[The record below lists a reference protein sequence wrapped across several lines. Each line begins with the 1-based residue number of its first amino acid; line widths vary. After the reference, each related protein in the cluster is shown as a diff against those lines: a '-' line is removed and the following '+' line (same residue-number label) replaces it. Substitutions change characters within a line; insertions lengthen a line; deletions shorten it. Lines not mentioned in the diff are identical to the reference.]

1 MSKTTM
7 DPKTI
12 SQVHDLPDLLP
23 ISREGFSAWNIHI
36 IPRAPYTCKNY
47 LSPNRRDF
55 YKIMYVTKGIGVFTL
70 GSRTYHIQE
79 PTILFIH
86 PGEIISWKKLN
97 TESEGYIGFFK
108 KEYADRYP
116 TLRSLI
122 EKYGL
127 FNDPLKSVILLAKND
142 ITVLDPLF
150 AQMLAAEKTGGPLA
164 EETMQAFL
172 QLLILN
178 CTRIANYP
186 IPDAITGEFK
196 HMYEFFHLLEMEANN
211 INYVKPVRLK
221 TAKEFAEELSLHPNY
236 LNALLKKYTGQNVS
250 AHIKG
255 RLLEQSKVLLL
266 RTDWTLQDI
275 AFSLG
280 FADQSN
286 FSHFFKNLA
295 GLTPADFRKNHI
307 L

>member
-1 MSKTTM
+1 M
-7 DPKTI
+7 DQKTI
-12 SQVHDLPDLLP
+12 SQFRDLQDLLP
-23 ISREGFSAWNIHI
+23 VSWEGFADWNVHI
-36 IPRAPYTCKNY
+36 IPSPPNSCKNY

-55 YKIMYVTKGIGVFTL
+55 YKIMYVTKGIGDFTL
-70 GSRTYHIQE
+70 GSHTYHILE

-108 KEYADRYP
+108 KRYADQYP
-116 TLRSLI
+116 TLKSLI

-127 FNDPLKSVILLAKND
+127 FNDPLKSVILLTEND
-142 ITVLDPLF
+142 IAVLDPLF
-150 AQMLAAEKTGGPLA
+150 AQMLAAEQSGGPLA
-164 EETMQAFL
+164 EETVQALL
-172 QLLILN
+172 QLLVLTCI
-178 CTRIANYP
+178 RIANYP
-186 IPDAITGEFK
+186 EPDAITGEFK
-196 HMYEFFHLLEMEANN
+196 HMHEFFHLLEKVSSN
-211 INYVKPVRLK
+211 INYVTPVRLK
-221 TAKEFAEELSLHPNY
+221 TAKEFAEALSLHPNH

-266 RTDWTLQDI
+266 QTDWNLRDI
-275 AFSLG
+275 AFAVGIS
-280 FADQSN
+280 DQSN
-286 FSHFFKNLA
+286 FSHFFKNLT

>member
-1 MSKTTM
+1 
-7 DPKTI
+7 
-12 SQVHDLPDLLP
+12 
-23 ISREGFSAWNIHI
+23 
-36 IPRAPYTCKNY
+36 
-47 LSPNRRDF
+47 
-55 YKIMYVTKGIGVFTL
+55 
-70 GSRTYHIQE
+70 
-79 PTILFIH
+79 
-86 PGEIISWKKLN
+86 
-97 TESEGYIGFFK
+97 
-108 KEYADRYP
+108 
-116 TLRSLI
+116 
-122 EKYGL
+122 
-127 FNDPLKSVILLAKND
+127 VILLTKSD
-142 ITVLDPLF
+142 IAVLDPLF
-150 AQMLAAEKTGGPLA
+150 AQLLTAEKTGGPLA

-186 IPDAITGEFK
+186 VPDAITGEFK
-196 HMYEFFHLLEMEANN
+196 HMYEFFHLLEMEANS
-211 INYVKPVRLK
+211 INYVNPVRLK
-221 TAKEFAEELSLHPNY
+221 TAKEFAGELSLHPNY

-266 RTDWTLQDI
+266 RTDWTLLDI
-275 AFSLG
+275 AFALG

>member
-1 MSKTTM
+1 MSETTIEK
-7 DPKTI
+7 KTI
-12 SQVHDLPDLLP
+12 SQFRDLPDLLP
-23 ISREGFSAWNIHI
+23 ISREGFVAWNIHV
-36 IPRAPYTCKNY
+36 IPRAPNTCKNY

-55 YKIMYVTKGIGVFTL
+55 YKIMYVTKSIGVFTL
-70 GSRTYHIQE
+70 GSHTYHIQQ
-79 PTILFIH
+79 PTIIFIH

-97 TESEGYIGFFK
+97 KESEGYIGFFK
-108 KEYADRYP
+108 KRYADQYP
-116 TLRSLI
+116 TLKSLI

-127 FNDPLKSVILLAKND
+127 FNDPLKSVILLTEND
-142 ITVLDPLF
+142 IAVLDPLF
-150 AQMLAAEKTGGPLA
+150 AQMLTAEKSGGPLA

-186 IPDAITGEFK
+186 EPDAIAGEFK
-196 HMYEFFHLLEMEANN
+196 HMHEFFHLLEKETNN
-211 INYVKPVRLK
+211 INYVNPVRLK
-221 TAKEFAEELSLHPNY
+221 TAKEFADELSLHPNH

-266 RTDWTLQDI
+266 QTDWNLRDI
-275 AFSLG
+275 AFAVG

-286 FSHFFKNLA
+286 FSHFFKNLT